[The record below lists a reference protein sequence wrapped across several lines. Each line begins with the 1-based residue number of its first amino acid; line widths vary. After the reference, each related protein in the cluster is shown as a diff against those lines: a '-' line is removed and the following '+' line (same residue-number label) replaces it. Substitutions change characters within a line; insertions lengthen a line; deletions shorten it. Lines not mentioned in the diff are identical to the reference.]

1 MRSRRYIG
9 YWLAGLALPVAVIG
23 VAQLAEYGLS
33 QLVNGD
39 WQISWS
45 LADASAIMLLQLT
58 LGVALVVRRHQSQRI
73 EAAVSAQNEMPST
86 GTLAYTLN
94 ETP

>member
-1 MRSRRYIG
+1 M
-9 YWLAGLALPVAVIG
+9 ALPVVVIG

-45 LADASAIMLLQLT
+45 LADASAIMLLQFT
-58 LGVALVVRRHQSQRI
+58 LGVAIVVRRRQSQPA
-73 EAAVSAQNEMPST
+73 EASVSAQNDMPAT

-94 ETP
+94 ETQ